1 MTEKVEQVKVASG
14 FGKRNAN
21 KKRIE
26 EEEAE
31 LEALIKANKPSE
43 EDEENQEVESDSLDE
58 TSEDSEPESAEEK
71 TFKKRYGDLRR
82 HAQKKENDL
91 QKQIDELKQQLEA
104 STKKEL
110 KYPKSEEELSAWM
123 KKYPDVAKIVETIAM
138 KKANETA
145 SDYESKF
152 KAIDEMKL
160 EAQREKAEAELM
172 RIHPDF
178 EQIRDTDEF
187 HTWVEEQPKWIQEA
201 LYDNDTDAMSASRAI
216 DLYKADKGISK
227 GKKSSKDKD
236 AAKSIGTRSQR
247 SSPEGDESK
256 SFIKESDVARWSA
269 VEYEK
274 RADEV
279 AEAIRSGKFVYD
291 LSGSAR

>member
-123 KKYPDVAKIVETIAM
+123 EKYPDVAKIVETIAM

>member
-123 KKYPDVAKIVETIAM
+123 EKYPDVAKIVETIAM

-236 AAKSIGTRSQR
+236 AAKSIGARSQR

>member
-1 MTEKVEQVKVASG
+1 MSTTTTEMTEKVEQVKVASG

-82 HAQKKENDL
+82 HAQKKEDDL

-123 KKYPDVAKIVETIAM
+123 
-138 KKANETA
+138 
-145 SDYESKF
+145 
-152 KAIDEMKL
+152 
-160 EAQREKAEAELM
+160 EK
-172 RIHPDF
+172 
-178 EQIRDTDEF
+178 
-187 HTWVEEQPKWIQEA
+187 
-201 LYDNDTDAMSASRAI
+201 
-216 DLYKADKGISK
+216 
-227 GKKSSKDKD
+227 
-236 AAKSIGTRSQR
+236 
-247 SSPEGDESK
+247 
-256 SFIKESDVARWSA
+256 
-269 VEYEK
+269 
-274 RADEV
+274 
-279 AEAIRSGKFVYD
+279 
-291 LSGSAR
+291 